1 MTPHDTTQWIDPGE
15 IRELVDRVRDGY
27 ESAPPWAQAIL
38 LAMIG
43 VGVLVVIFRIVRSLV
58 ARLIGL
64 VLAGVI
70 TAVLRF
76 YGHDVIERERLDRV
90 LPLTGRMPAAIDEG
104 VRCKSEELIPGGRVG
119 ECQSTKWRGS

>member
-76 YGHDVIERERLDRV
+76 YGHDVIERV
-90 LPLTGRMPAAIDEG
+90 SVWIGYFH
-104 VRCKSEELIPGGRVG
+104 
-119 ECQSTKWRGS
+119 

>member
-1 MTPHDTTQWIDPGE
+1 MTDDETSQWIDPGE

-43 VGVLVVIFRIVRSLV
+43 VGVLVVIFRIARSLV

-76 YGHDVIERERLDRV
+76 YGHDVIERV
-90 LPLTGRMPAAIDEG
+90 S
-104 VRCKSEELIPGGRVG
+104 V
-119 ECQSTKWRGS
+119 